1 MKNLSAKMPKKSLL
15 HILLLTILMFSSGAL
30 FADKV
35 LVTFRVN
42 MKEAYPTNGVYI
54 GSDWTSWSLTTL
66 QKMEDTDNDSIFEL
80 TVYLPVGMSYNYRY
94 TRGNTNW
101 GGFETLAGTMCGA
114 GPSGADRNIVIPDH
128 NTVLDVVCFG
138 SCLNCGETPDIPLN
152 LSVDMTGVEI
162 SANGLH
168 VAGSF
173 NNWNPAS
180 LAMTDDNNDH
190 IYEITVPVIP
200 KLDYEYKFLNGNTLN
215 DAEVVFGTCEFR
227 SKRRVSVDTTGVTV
241 PVVKFE
247 SCNATGEP
255 ITDIK
260 IACIGNSI
268 TEGGAGNHFNSWPI
282 QLRDLLGA
290 GYYTENLGVSGT
302 TMSKVGDSPWWNKPQ
317 YGYTFDLNPD
327 IVLIK
332 LGTNDSKSFNW
343 KPDHY
348 KADYIDMIDQFRA
361 MPSHPEIYMVTPAK
375 AYSSAYNI
383 SDNTIVMNVIP
394 IIRQI
399 AFEKGVNVID
409 VYNATTKMAANFPD
423 GIHPNATGAGVI
435 AQKAKDNLMQ
445 AKPVISQ
452 VAATTDTTTNV
463 LYQWF
468 LNDSPI
474 PESHLHTINVTQSG
488 TYKVAVRMANMSN
501 DIFVS
506 DEFLLTMPKGVASV
520 GLTTDYEVVYKV
532 NNTSAFPDVRIYP
545 NPASSA
551 FYIENAKGCDV
562 TVFNE
567 LGNVVLSGISIDKK
581 QSIEIPELS
590 DGIYLVRI
598 SRDRLSETRPLIVNR
613 D

>member
-1 MKNLSAKMPKKSLL
+1 MKNSSARSFKSSVLHFLL
-15 HILLLTILMFSSGAL
+15 ITILMLSSGSL

-66 QKMEDTDNDSIFEL
+66 QKMEDSNNDSIFEL
-80 TVYLPVGMSYNYRY
+80 TVYLPAGVSYNYRY

-114 GPSGADRNIVIPDH
+114 GPAGADRNIVIPDH
-128 NTVLDVVCFG
+128 NTVLDIVCFG
-138 SCLNCGETPDIPLN
+138 SCLDCGEVPDIPLN
-152 LSVDMTGVEI
+152 LSVDMTGVEV
-162 SANGLH
+162 SANGMH

-173 NNWNPAS
+173 NNWDPTS
-180 LAMTDDNNDH
+180 LTMTDDNNDH
-190 IYEITVPVIP
+190 IYDISVQVIP
-200 KLDYEYKFLNGNTLN
+200 GYDFEYKFLNGNTMN

-227 SKRRVSVDTTGVTV
+227 SKRRVTVDTSEVTV
-241 PVVKFE
+241 PVVKFG

-282 QLRDLLGA
+282 QLRDLLGE

-317 YGYTFDLNPD
+317 YQYTFDLNPD

-343 KPDHY
+343 KPAQY
-348 KADYIDMIDQFRA
+348 KAAYTDMIDQFRA
-361 MPSHPEIYMVTPAK
+361 MPSHPEIYMLTPAK
-375 AYSSAYNI
+375 AYSSAYSIN
-383 SDNTIVMNVIP
+383 DNNIVMGVIP
-394 IIRQI
+394 IIRQV

-409 VYNATTKMAANFPD
+409 MYTATTAMAANFPD

-435 AQKAKDNLMQ
+435 AHKAKDNLQQ
-445 AKPVISQ
+445 ARPVISQ
-452 VAATTDTTTNV
+452 VAATTDTTSNV

-468 LNDSPI
+468 FNDAPI
-474 PESHLHTINVTQSG
+474 PDSHFRTLNVSQSG
-488 TYKVAVRMANMSN
+488 KYKVAVRMANMSS

-506 DEFLLTMPKGVASV
+506 EEFTLTMPNGVASV
-520 GLTTDYEVVYKV
+520 GLTTDYDVVYKV
-532 NNTSAFPDVRIYP
+532 NSTSVFPDVRIYP

-551 FYIENAKGCDV
+551 FYIENAQNADV
-562 TVFNE
+562 CVFNE
-567 LGNVVLSGISIDKK
+567 LGTALFTRTKIDKK
-581 QSIEIPELS
+581 QLIHIPELS
-590 DGIYLVRI
+590 DGVYLVRLTK
-598 SRDRLSETRPLIVNR
+598 DQLSETRQLIINR